1 MTNPR
6 LRQSGGG
13 ASVALLLAILIG
25 ALGAGAWNYHR
36 NLVAEREARAERPLH
51 GYETSDLE
59 ALAAAYRAE
68 VETLTRRYDGVR
80 TQRVEARERGFFGDQ
95 IEEYERVRRRSGS
108 RRDVGAE
115 LGETEAALRGVE
127 QELLARRSELGTP
140 FDIHLRRLLTF

>member
-51 GYETSDLE
+51 GYETGDLE

-68 VETLTRRYDGVR
+68 VETLTRRYDGAR

-95 IEEYERVRRRSGS
+95 IEEYETVRRRSGS

-115 LGETEAALRGVE
+115 LGETEAALRDVE
-127 QELLARRSELGTP
+127 QELRARQSELGTP